1 MQPLGDLEMSEK
13 VIWGIHAGKT
23 GDADSL
29 FLKKNVVALGWEE
42 AGDVGRLP
50 ASREAFKEKIQRTY
64 PDWKPGKVPNAA
76 GQLYRFVHE
85 MKTGDLVVYPS
96 KLDRHINIGEIIGK
110 FEYRPDV
117 HPGYPQMRSIKWLK
131 HLPRTDFSQG
141 ALYEIGSALSF
152 FQVKNYADEFL
163 IALEGRKDIAVP
175 EPHDEMVDAVTS
187 DFEDQTRDF
196 VIKQLSKNL
205 KGLPFE
211 EVVAH
216 LLERM
221 GYHTR
226 LQRTNEPSVDIIAH
240 KDDLGFEPPIIKV
253 QVKSSDG
260 KIGDKDV
267 SALYGKVGHGEF
279 GLLVALGEFT
289 PTAVTFANSKT
300 NLRLIDGAEL
310 VNLIFEYY
318 EQFDA
323 KYKSILPLKKIYVPN
338 ILDEE

>member
-1 MQPLGDLEMSEK
+1 MSEK
-13 VIWGIHAGKT
+13 VIWGIHAGKV

-42 AGDVGRLP
+42 LGDVGLLIP
-50 ASREAFKEKIQRTY
+50 TREGFKEKIQEVY
-64 PDWKPGKVPNAA
+64 PGWKMGKIRNAA
-76 GQLYRFVHE
+76 GQLYRFLHE
-85 MKTGDLVVYPS
+85 MTKGDLIVYPS
-96 KLDRHINIGEIIGK
+96 KLDRHVHIGEVVGS

-117 HPGYPQMRSIKWLK
+117 DSGYPQMRSVKWLK
-131 HLPRTDFSQG
+131 HLSRTDFSQG

-152 FQVKNYADEFL
+152 FQVKNYADEFVN
-163 IALEGRKDIAVP
+163 ALEGKKPISVS
-175 EPHDEMVDAVTS
+175 EPDDEMVDAVTS

-205 KGLPFE
+205 KGLPLE
-211 EVVAH
+211 ELVAH
-216 LLERM
+216 LLEKM
-221 GYHTR
+221 GYHARLTR
-226 LQRTNEPSVDIIAH
+226 ANEPSVDIIAH

-253 QVKSSDG
+253 QVKSADG
-260 KIGDKDV
+260 KIGDRDV
-267 SALYGKVGHGEF
+267 SALYGKVGSGEF
-279 GLLVALGEFT
+279 GLLVTLGEFS
-289 PTAVTFANSKT
+289 PPAVTFANSKT

-338 ILDEE
+338 IVDKE